1 MWRKCSDSKLSLRLH
16 LSLLWHA
23 LDWVVVSTG
32 EGTSRKRVQ
41 ARHDWTPGE
50 RRAHRADGV
59 GKRPGER
66 LADLEAP
73 GGSKAPPGQR
83 PGESSL
89 RGGSLYFS
97 PGLLPDPVTFLWDR
111 LGKKVGLSKGVPSLL
126 DGLEGMTGGC
136 LGKGVR
142 RLPKT
147 GWGRPEGAHTSLSD
161 RRHKK

>member
-23 LDWVVVSTG
+23 LDGVFVSAG
-32 EGTSRKRVQ
+32 EGTRVQ
-41 ARHDWTPGE
+41 ARPDWTPGE

-89 RGGSLYFS
+89 RGGSLYFR
-97 PGLLPDPVTFLWDR
+97 PGWLPDPVTFPGIGSAKKWGFLKVFR
-111 LGKKVGLSKGVPSLL
+111 LCW
-126 DGLEGMTGGC
+126 T
-136 LGKGVR
+136 
-142 RLPKT
+142 
-147 GWGRPEGAHTSLSD
+147 A
-161 RRHKK
+161 